1 MNAVLTNDMLFK
13 ANILPTRCDN
23 VIHAAKVQVS
33 NKNFRKKCNKCGM
46 PVTTNITNEVGTG
59 SWV

>member
-1 MNAVLTNDMLFK
+1 MNVVLTNDMLFK

-33 NKNFRKKCNKCGM
+33 NKNFIKKCNKCGM